1 MSIEDISRYLKESR
15 TIILV
20 SNGKNGYP
28 HPMPMWYAVDDENT
42 VYMTTFK
49 KSQKI
54 KNLKRDPRVALLVE
68 SGDSYDQLKSVLI
81 YTKVDL
87 IEDLEKTR
95 DILMKIS
102 IQRGDLSDDSD
113 ETIRQ
118 GMLKTAG
125 KRMGMMFTPEKIV
138 SWDHS
143 KLGGVYWDPLKIKI
157 NKVLIKEFWFGDPA
171 SIYLWEFAYKVYL
184 WDALEV
190 LSQNLWI

>member
-1 MSIEDISRYLKESR
+1 MIPLCHRITSNRAACPHLRTRGDHKKPIFKFRARICSKFASVLQTPYPLSLNSYFGIKMSRREQIKMSLEDISHYLKESR

-28 HPMPMWYAVDDENT
+28 HPMPMWYAVDENNT

-54 KNLKRDPRVALLVE
+54 ENLKRDPRVALLVE

-102 IQRGDLSDDSD
+102 IQRGDLSD
-113 ETIRQ
+113 
-118 GMLKTAG
+118 
-125 KRMGMMFTPEKIV
+125 
-138 SWDHS
+138 
-143 KLGGVYWDPLKIKI
+143 
-157 NKVLIKEFWFGDPA
+157 
-171 SIYLWEFAYKVYL
+171 
-184 WDALEV
+184 
-190 LSQNLWI
+190 

>member
-1 MSIEDISRYLKESR
+1 
-15 TIILV
+15 
-20 SNGKNGYP
+20 
-28 HPMPMWYAVDDENT
+28 MPMWYAVDDENT

-54 KNLKRDPRVALLVE
+54 ENLKRDPRVALLVE

-143 KLGGVYWDPLKIKI
+143 KLGGVY
-157 NKVLIKEFWFGDPA
+157 
-171 SIYLWEFAYKVYL
+171 
-184 WDALEV
+184 
-190 LSQNLWI
+190 